1 MMSKKILQVEQ
12 LNVTIPGKV
21 LIHQLSF
28 DVYSGTLL
36 CLTGDNGVGK
46 TTLIKYLL
54 QAAKDTIS
62 FQKEIRFNI
71 NFDDIQLVPQFRDI
85 DDEFPLSVKDFIVL
99 NLTRQWVPWL
109 IKSEHEQLQKII
121 NLTNLNDIKNR
132 ALGRA
137 SGGEKQRVYLAQALM
152 THPKLLILDESTS
165 NLDYESRIDLLKLV
179 KKIIAQEQLTVIFI
193 THDPELVQ
201 MFGDFELNINNKH
214 GELSNLRLTTKGGKH
229 A

>member
-1 MMSKKILQVEQ
+1 MSKKILQVEQ

-99 NLTRQWVPWL
+99 NLTRQWLPWL
-109 IKSEHEQLQKII
+109 IKSENEQLQKII

-201 MFGDFELNINNKH
+201 MFGDFELNINNGH